1 MAMNVLRV
9 FFTNIAAHP
18 IPITKERIPTVIIL
32 RGQNTGK
39 LSIYMA

>member
-18 IPITKERIPTVIIL
+18 IPTKERIPTVIIL